1 MNTEVAEVLKDR
13 ELLGR
18 VAVHCPH
25 VAGTMLRL
33 LNDLEDA
40 ARLGELPPAPLLAEL
55 GAYVEGVG
63 KLVAALASSE
73 DSGRLGL
80 VASQHPR
87 IEPGA
92 VARPRRW
99 SGRRNRGGQRW

>member
-1 MNTEVAEVLKDR
+1 MSADVAEVLKDR

-40 ARLGELPPAPLLAEL
+40 ARLGELPPAPLLGEF
-55 GAYVEGVG
+55 GAYLEAIG
-63 KLVAALASSE
+63 KLINDLSRA
-73 DSGRLGL
+73 
-80 VASQHPR
+80 H
-87 IEPGA
+87 
-92 VARPRRW
+92 
-99 SGRRNRGGQRW
+99 

>member
-1 MNTEVAEVLKDR
+1 MSTEVAEVLKDR

-40 ARLGELPPAPLLAEL
+40 ARLGELPPAPLLGEF
-55 GAYVEGVG
+55 GTYVEGI
-63 KLVAALASSE
+63 
-73 DSGRLGL
+73 GRLITDLSRAG
-80 VASQHPR
+80 HIGCP
-87 IEPGA
+87 EN
-92 VARPRRW
+92 ARK
-99 SGRRNRGGQRW
+99 RGTE